1 MVIPKIFAYYG
12 IFYSIFR
19 KCTTYNFSIPIFSV
33 FRHTIRTGLL
43 CAVKVLYKPDQLTGQ
58 QNGEEGIADPSH
70 RDIAQG
76 HDQHDQIRQQID
88 PLDLPAGGMG
98 NTHGQGIVSTG
109 GSADAHAQSGAHTN
123 KQCIM
128 ALILMKQ
135 IIVLFLMMGCGL
147 AVVKLGMLK
156 VEDSKALSVVSLY
169 LLLPSVVIHSF
180 DIEYTPEVMSG
191 FLLALAAALAFHGI
205 LFVICTV
212 LSSIFHLGAVEKC
225 SLIYTNAGNIIMP
238 LVAALLGEEW
248 QIYATAFLAVQMTIL
263 FSHGQSIMEGKP
275 GINWKKIVTNPN
287 MIAVVA
293 GLVLFLTPLQLPDVL
308 ADTMTSMARAVGPVS
323 MIMLGMA
330 LADIEWKKIFTGKR
344 VYSMVLARMVLLP
357 LVAVFFLRTWGMM
370 SSVPD
375 SRSILLVT
383 LLAAITPTA
392 STIPQMAQL
401 YDQDAAY
408 ASAINVMTTVVCVVT
423 MPLMVMLYMM

>member
-1 MVIPKIFAYYG
+1 
-12 IFYSIFR
+12 
-19 KCTTYNFSIPIFSV
+19 
-33 FRHTIRTGLL
+33 
-43 CAVKVLYKPDQLTGQ
+43 
-58 QNGEEGIADPSH
+58 
-70 RDIAQG
+70 
-76 HDQHDQIRQQID
+76 
-88 PLDLPAGGMG
+88 
-98 NTHGQGIVSTG
+98 
-109 GSADAHAQSGAHTN
+109 
-123 KQCIM
+123 M
-128 ALILMKQ
+128 ALILMEQ

-156 VEDSKALSVVSLY
+156 VEDSKALSVITLY

-225 SLIYTNAGNIIMP
+225 SLIYNNSGNIIIP

-263 FSHGQSIMEGKP
+263 FSHGQSVMEGKP

-293 GLVLFLTPLQLPDVL
+293 GLVLFLTPLQLPDVM
-308 ADTMTSMARAVGPVS
+308 ADTVTSMARAVGPVS
-323 MIMLGMA
+323 MIMLGMT
-330 LADIEWKKIFTGKR
+330 LADIEWKKLFTGKR
-344 VYSMVLARMVLLP
+344 VYGIVLARMALLP
-357 LVAVFFLRTWGMM
+357 LVAVFFLRIWGTL

-392 STIPQMAQL
+392 ATITQMAQL

>member
-1 MVIPKIFAYYG
+1 
-12 IFYSIFR
+12 
-19 KCTTYNFSIPIFSV
+19 
-33 FRHTIRTGLL
+33 
-43 CAVKVLYKPDQLTGQ
+43 
-58 QNGEEGIADPSH
+58 
-70 RDIAQG
+70 
-76 HDQHDQIRQQID
+76 
-88 PLDLPAGGMG
+88 
-98 NTHGQGIVSTG
+98 
-109 GSADAHAQSGAHTN
+109 
-123 KQCIM
+123 M

-156 VEDSKALSVVSLY
+156 VEDSKALSAVSLY

-263 FSHGQSIMEGKP
+263 FSHGQSVMEGKP

-330 LADIEWKKIFTGKR
+330 LADIEWKKLFTGKR
-344 VYSMVLARMVLLP
+344 VYGMVLARMVLLP

-423 MPLMVMLYMM
+423 MPWLKLRSALTTISVPQLMTSNPQPKPYRIFSAIHFFSGQTKKQICFPTRKPSFPQDFSDNTSLAKNPEIRHFSALIYLFLTASTPSRREYQIKTYPHKITEI

>member
-1 MVIPKIFAYYG
+1 
-12 IFYSIFR
+12 
-19 KCTTYNFSIPIFSV
+19 
-33 FRHTIRTGLL
+33 
-43 CAVKVLYKPDQLTGQ
+43 
-58 QNGEEGIADPSH
+58 
-70 RDIAQG
+70 
-76 HDQHDQIRQQID
+76 
-88 PLDLPAGGMG
+88 
-98 NTHGQGIVSTG
+98 
-109 GSADAHAQSGAHTN
+109 
-123 KQCIM
+123 M

-156 VEDSKALSVVSLY
+156 VEDSKALSVITLY

-263 FSHGQSIMEGKP
+263 FSHGQSVMEGKP
-275 GINWKKIVTNPN
+275 VSNWKKIVTNPN

-344 VYSMVLARMVLLP
+344 VYGMVLARMVLLP

>member
-1 MVIPKIFAYYG
+1 
-12 IFYSIFR
+12 
-19 KCTTYNFSIPIFSV
+19 
-33 FRHTIRTGLL
+33 
-43 CAVKVLYKPDQLTGQ
+43 
-58 QNGEEGIADPSH
+58 
-70 RDIAQG
+70 
-76 HDQHDQIRQQID
+76 
-88 PLDLPAGGMG
+88 
-98 NTHGQGIVSTG
+98 
-109 GSADAHAQSGAHTN
+109 
-123 KQCIM
+123 M

-156 VEDSKALSVVSLY
+156 VEDGKALSVVSLY

-263 FSHGQSIMEGKP
+263 FSHGQSVMEGKP

-308 ADTMTSMARAVGPVS
+308 AD
-323 MIMLGMA
+323 
-330 LADIEWKKIFTGKR
+330 IEWKKIFTGKR
-344 VYSMVLARMVLLP
+344 VYGMVLARMVLLP
-357 LVAVFFLRTWGMM
+357 LVAVFFLRTWGVM

-375 SRSILLVT
+375 GRSILLVT

>member
-1 MVIPKIFAYYG
+1 
-12 IFYSIFR
+12 
-19 KCTTYNFSIPIFSV
+19 
-33 FRHTIRTGLL
+33 
-43 CAVKVLYKPDQLTGQ
+43 
-58 QNGEEGIADPSH
+58 
-70 RDIAQG
+70 
-76 HDQHDQIRQQID
+76 
-88 PLDLPAGGMG
+88 
-98 NTHGQGIVSTG
+98 
-109 GSADAHAQSGAHTN
+109 
-123 KQCIM
+123 M

-205 LFVICTV
+205 LIVICTV
-212 LSSIFHLGAVEKC
+212 LN
-225 SLIYTNAGNIIMP
+225 TNAGNIIMP

-263 FSHGQSIMEGKP
+263 FSHGQSVMEGKP

-344 VYSMVLARMVLLP
+344 VYGMVLARMVLLP

>member
-1 MVIPKIFAYYG
+1 
-12 IFYSIFR
+12 
-19 KCTTYNFSIPIFSV
+19 
-33 FRHTIRTGLL
+33 
-43 CAVKVLYKPDQLTGQ
+43 
-58 QNGEEGIADPSH
+58 
-70 RDIAQG
+70 
-76 HDQHDQIRQQID
+76 
-88 PLDLPAGGMG
+88 
-98 NTHGQGIVSTG
+98 
-109 GSADAHAQSGAHTN
+109 
-123 KQCIM
+123 M

-180 DIEYTPEVMSG
+180 DIEYTPEIMSG

-205 LFVICTV
+205 LLVICTV
-212 LSSIFHLGAVEKC
+212 LNTIFHLNSVDRC

-263 FSHGQSIMEGKP
+263 FSHGQSVMEGKP

-344 VYSMVLARMVLLP
+344 V
-357 LVAVFFLRTWGMM
+357 
-370 SSVPD
+370 
-375 SRSILLVT
+375 
-383 LLAAITPTA
+383 
-392 STIPQMAQL
+392 
-401 YDQDAAY
+401 
-408 ASAINVMTTVVCVVT
+408 
-423 MPLMVMLYMM
+423 

>member
-1 MVIPKIFAYYG
+1 
-12 IFYSIFR
+12 
-19 KCTTYNFSIPIFSV
+19 
-33 FRHTIRTGLL
+33 
-43 CAVKVLYKPDQLTGQ
+43 
-58 QNGEEGIADPSH
+58 
-70 RDIAQG
+70 
-76 HDQHDQIRQQID
+76 
-88 PLDLPAGGMG
+88 
-98 NTHGQGIVSTG
+98 
-109 GSADAHAQSGAHTN
+109 
-123 KQCIM
+123 M
-128 ALILMKQ
+128 ALILMEQ

-156 VEDSKALSVVSLY
+156 VEDSKALSVITLY

-180 DIEYTPEVMSG
+180 DIKYTPEVMSG
-191 FLLALAAALAFHGI
+191 FLLALAAALAFHVI
-205 LFVICTV
+205 LIVICTV
-212 LSSIFHLGAVEKC
+212 LISIFHLGAVEKC

-263 FSHGQSIMEGKP
+263 FSHGQSVMEGKP

-308 ADTMTSMARAVGPVS
+308 AD
-323 MIMLGMA
+323 
-330 LADIEWKKIFTGKR
+330 IEWKKLFTGKR
-344 VYSMVLARMVLLP
+344 VYGMVLARMVLLP

>member
-1 MVIPKIFAYYG
+1 
-12 IFYSIFR
+12 
-19 KCTTYNFSIPIFSV
+19 
-33 FRHTIRTGLL
+33 
-43 CAVKVLYKPDQLTGQ
+43 
-58 QNGEEGIADPSH
+58 
-70 RDIAQG
+70 
-76 HDQHDQIRQQID
+76 
-88 PLDLPAGGMG
+88 
-98 NTHGQGIVSTG
+98 
-109 GSADAHAQSGAHTN
+109 
-123 KQCIM
+123 M

-156 VEDSKALSVVSLY
+156 VEDSKALSVVTLY

-205 LFVICTV
+205 LIVICTV
-212 LSSIFHLGAVEKC
+212 LNTIFHLNSVDRC

-263 FSHGQSIMEGKP
+263 FSHGQSVMEGKP

-330 LADIEWKKIFTGKR
+330 LADIEWKKLFTGETSLW
-344 VYSMVLARMVLLP
+344 YGFGTDGAAAP
-357 LVAVFFLRTWGMM
+357 GGG
-370 SSVPD
+370 
-375 SRSILLVT
+375 ILF
-383 LLAAITPTA
+383 AN
-392 STIPQMAQL
+392 MG
-401 YDQDAAY
+401 DD
-408 ASAINVMTTVVCVVT
+408 VVGS
-423 MPLMVMLYMM
+423 